1 MSTGYINEKLGLDVW
16 IHELRSNLNYGNY
29 RYRTVLQRKL
39 ISLEKA
45 KLNLNKKYISS
56 KGD

>member
-1 MSTGYINEKLGLDVW
+1 MPTKYSNEKLGLDIW
-16 IHELRSNLNYGNY
+16 INELRSSLNYGNY

-45 KLNLNKKYISS
+45 KFNLNKKYISS